1 MSQEFCALSHQLLA
15 FESCNFM
22 SWVISGFHCVHLKG
36 HGDPLCPLL
45 LHIYCYSY
53 WLPSVSKL
61 PFGDIKDDST
71 VLKRLSE
78 CEVNIAA
85 SSKLLGFAFWPLKA
99 PIWATLRWGNPRLGF
114 CFRHMNFFY
123 FIFVYYTVQQ
133 LLSTVLKLFPTHD
146 LQRSYGC
153 AMLHYMT
160 LWSCKV
166 MLPNKVVHMSVWCW
180 LFFH

>member
-22 SWVISGFHCVHLKG
+22 SRVISGFHCVHLKG

-114 CFRHMNFFY
+114 CFRHMNFFILFLFTILSNSCSLLCSNY
-123 FIFVYYTVQQ
+123 FLHMICREAMGVPCYILWLY
-133 LLSTVLKLFPTHD
+133 D
-146 LQRSYGC
+146 LVR
-153 AMLHYMT
+153 
-160 LWSCKV
+160 
-166 MLPNKVVHMSVWCW
+166 
-180 LFFH
+180 